1 MRKVAA
7 ALFLCALSV
16 PSWASTHEAKSPHK
30 INHIHVTAGH
40 KMAARAGRKAH
51 HIAKTEDPNAAR
63 GIASVYARSLVGRR
77 TANGDRLDLDH
88 LTAASLELPLGTLVS
103 VTNRRNGRQAM
114 VRVNDRGPYT
124 GGFLIDLSP
133 AAAAALGMGRTGTT
147 PVDIRTASR

>member
-16 PSWASTHEAKSPHK
+16 PSWASAHEAKTPHK
-30 INHIHVTAGH
+30 INHTQKAAVHH
-40 KMAARAGRKAH
+40 KGTVRGAKKSQHLAR
-51 HIAKTEDPNAAR
+51 DPNASR

-77 TANGDRLDLDH
+77 TANGDRLDFDH
-88 LTAASLELPLGTLVS
+88 LTAASLDLPLGTIVS
-103 VTNRRNGRQAM
+103 VTNRRNGKQAM

-147 PVDIRTASR
+147 PVDIRIASR